1 MNDAGGRPS
10 QRELAA
16 VDLAPLLS
24 WERLGA
30 SPCRIAGRPG
40 LSLRKPIPYFP
51 AMRSD
56 WLEAERRDHAEEVG
70 FYLEL
75 LSRLC
80 QGLRALPADERSLY
94 LAFGNQSAV
103 RNPHRPQGRRR
114 LRSTEGRRPGA
125 VTLELPVA
133 AQPFPLGRR
142 PVAPGEPAG
151 DLGLVAYD
159 QAQPSVGAGRPVVL
173 LFWATW
179 CKPCK
184 ASLPA
189 LAKWA
194 TAHKASVIAVRDES
208 RATVTK
214 FLPKFGAFPFVIA
227 LDPRGTA
234 RSLFTVE
241 ATPTFVV
248 LDAGGRLADTG
259 VSYTGEIPL
268 RR

>member
-1 MNDAGGRPS
+1 MRQGQAAPTSAVGLDAP
-10 QRELAA
+10 QAH
-16 VDLAPLLS
+16 P
-24 WERLGA
+24 
-30 SPCRIAGRPG
+30 RPG
-40 LSLRKPIPYFP
+40 
-51 AMRSD
+51 
-56 WLEAERRDHAEEVG
+56 
-70 FYLEL
+70 
-75 LSRLC
+75 
-80 QGLRALPADERSLY
+80 RART
-94 LAFGNQSAV
+94 
-103 RNPHRPQGRRR
+103 RTR
-114 LRSTEGRRPGA
+114 
-125 VTLELPVA
+125 
-133 AQPFPLGRR
+133 
-142 PVAPGEPAG
+142 PAG

-159 QAQPSVGAGRPVVL
+159 QALPSVGAGRPVVL

-189 LAKWA
+189 LAEWA

-227 LDPRGTA
+227 LDPRGSA
-234 RSLFTVE
+234 RGLFTVE

-259 VSYTGEIPL
+259 VGYTGEIPL